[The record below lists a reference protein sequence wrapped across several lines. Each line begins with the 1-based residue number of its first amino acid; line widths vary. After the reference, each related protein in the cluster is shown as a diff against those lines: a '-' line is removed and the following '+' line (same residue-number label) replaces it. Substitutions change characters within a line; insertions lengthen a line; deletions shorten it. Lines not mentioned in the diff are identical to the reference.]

1 MRPYQPWLLMV
12 FPFWGHALG
21 SFGNDA
27 VYQPWLL
34 IGTPFP
40 EMADVSVRY
49 VMQ

>member
-1 MRPYQPWLLMV
+1 MV
-12 FPFWGHALG
+12 FPFRGITLG
-21 SFGNDA
+21 SFGSDA
-27 VYQPWLL
+27 LYQPWLL